1 MTWMFTKAEVKRNLI
16 GALEVAL
23 FIPDARKRFGN
34 TTGEAVRSFFV
45 PLLLLPIGVFM
56 IYLQPEFLNL
66 KKFANGF
73 TILYC
78 FEAAI
83 SLCAFVFFVRWIA
96 QKIGRLE
103 HFNQFV
109 IALNW
114 LFVPSTLLL
123 MPIFVMLLTG
133 MHSWHELYPLS
144 ICAVVYTYSFMGY
157 MAKCILR
164 VPWEIGGFLAI
175 VSLMIDSF
183 LQQMLQ
189 LVNSVV

>member
-1 MTWMFTKAEVKRNLI
+1 MTWMFTKAEVKRNLV

-45 PLLLLPIGVFM
+45 PLLLLPIGVM
-56 IYLQPEFLNL
+56 MMYLQPEFLNL
-66 KKFANGF
+66 KKYANGF

-83 SLCAFVFFVRWIA
+83 SLCAFVFFVRWISM
-96 QKIGRLE
+96 KIGRLE

-114 LFVPSTLLL
+114 LAVPSMLLL
-123 MPIFVMLLTG
+123 SPIFVMLITG

-144 ICAVVYTYSFMGY
+144 ICAVVYTYSFIGY
-157 MAKCILR
+157 MAKCVLR

-175 VSLMIDSF
+175 IAMMIDSF
-183 LQQMLQ
+183 LQQLLQ
-189 LVNSVV
+189 VVNSVV